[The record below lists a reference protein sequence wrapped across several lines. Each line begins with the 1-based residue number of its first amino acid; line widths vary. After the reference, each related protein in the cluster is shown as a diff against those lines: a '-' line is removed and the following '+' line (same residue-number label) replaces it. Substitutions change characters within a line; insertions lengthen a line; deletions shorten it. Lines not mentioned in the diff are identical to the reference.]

1 MISVKSVFQ
10 QVPDPRGKQGLQ
22 HPLEALLGLI
32 VLSMLERVALNRFQS
47 WLWLA
52 AHNATTV
59 MHVATRM

>member
-1 MISVKSVFQ
+1 VLGSDTIPTF
-10 QVPDPRGKQGLQ
+10 DADNALTLTGLTDF
-22 HPLEALLGLI
+22 ALLIDDL
-32 VLSMLERVALNRFQS
+32 VLMLERVALNRFQS